1 MLLTGGKANRKSR
14 GSGESDHA
22 DIWILSGD
30 DQLIVGLCFV
40 GPGVRTQGLL
50 AADATGLHTP
60 STEISS
66 SKA

>member
-14 GSGESDHA
+14 GSGESDHT

-50 AADATGLHTP
+50 AVNHCG
-60 STEISS
+60 
-66 SKA
+66 